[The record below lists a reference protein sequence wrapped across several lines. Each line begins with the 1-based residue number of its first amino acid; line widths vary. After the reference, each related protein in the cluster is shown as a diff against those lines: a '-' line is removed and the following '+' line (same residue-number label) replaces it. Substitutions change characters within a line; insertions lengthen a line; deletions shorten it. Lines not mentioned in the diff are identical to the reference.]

1 MASPSRILFIE
12 LLGGLGD
19 VLIALPAMQAIATS
33 HPQPTLTVLTF
44 APGGDLLRHHPLIDR
59 VIQVPAGSARQAVE
73 QVLQQS
79 QSLGVLDDG
88 VKGNSGNSQGGGI
101 TPTGSYDLIVTDTTY
116 DGIADLVAQSPTSR
130 VMTNLWRHPPDDQRV
145 SDRFLQILYQEGLI
159 GLDTLHT
166 QQHPRIYLTAA
177 EQAAVQAQLSHLPR
191 PRVGLY
197 ADAGMAIKRWS
208 LDHFIALGRTLQK
221 HYSPISLVV
230 PQGSDATQ
238 VQAITAQLPGA
249 TPWPRGT
256 LRELAALFAQLDAV
270 VAADTGPARI
280 AAALG
285 IPTITLFGPSWG
297 DRYGQPPPHRNLQ
310 GHPPCPE
317 RHIANFTTQPCWYSG
332 HCPFEWETCVDEIS
346 PEIVFETLKEMLWK
360 AEEKREEGG
369 EKKEERRGKKENSG
383 VRSQESGVGIPDS
396 EKSPNS
402 KIQNPK
408 SERNPKSKI
417 QNPKSKSLPS
427 WPSARNLLA
436 IRLDN
441 IGDVIMTGPALRS
454 LKARPGTRLTLL
466 ASPAGALAAPVL
478 PWVDEVIV
486 WRSLW
491 QDLGRLSF
499 DPEREWQLVER
510 LRERRF
516 DAAVIFTSFKQS
528 PHPPAFVCQLADIPL
543 RLGDSREVDGVLT
556 HTSIPL
562 SDTTHQVERNL
573 RLVESVGYEVGDR
586 TLQLAIPPSRL
597 IPETPYLLLNP
608 WTSCPSRTYD
618 LGRFGEAA
626 ALLSRQTGYPV
637 VVTGL
642 EKDRDRARPLLAKLG
657 DRALD
662 YIGQTQFSD
671 LVALVAQAQLL
682 LSNNTSTMHIADA
695 TRTPSVILFAG
706 TELER
711 QWRPRSTRAIL
722 LRRPT
727 PCSPCYQFT
736 CPYDLECLDIAPEAV
751 VEAGLSL
758 LKEVSLCK

>member
-1 MASPSRILFIE
+1 ME
-12 LLGGLGD
+12 
-19 VLIALPAMQAIATS
+19 
-33 HPQPTLTVLTF
+33 
-44 APGGDLLRHHPLIDR
+44 
-59 VIQVPAGSARQAVE
+59 
-73 QVLQQS
+73 
-79 QSLGVLDDG
+79 
-88 VKGNSGNSQGGGI
+88 
-101 TPTGSYDLIVTDTTY
+101 
-116 DGIADLVAQSPTSR
+116 
-130 VMTNLWRHPPDDQRV
+130 NL
-145 SDRFLQILYQEGLI
+145 E
-159 GLDTLHT
+159 
-166 QQHPRIYLTAA
+166 
-177 EQAAVQAQLSHLPR
+177 
-191 PRVGLY
+191 
-197 ADAGMAIKRWS
+197 
-208 LDHFIALGRTLQK
+208 
-221 HYSPISLVV
+221 
-230 PQGSDATQ
+230 
-238 VQAITAQLPGA
+238 
-249 TPWPRGT
+249 
-256 LRELAALFAQLDAV
+256 
-270 VAADTGPARI
+270 
-280 AAALG
+280 
-285 IPTITLFGPSWG
+285 
-297 DRYGQPPPHRNLQ
+297 
-310 GHPPCPE
+310 
-317 RHIANFTTQPCWYSG
+317 
-332 HCPFEWETCVDEIS
+332 
-346 PEIVFETLKEMLWK
+346 
-360 AEEKREEGG
+360 
-369 EKKEERRGKKENSG
+369 
-383 VRSQESGVGIPDS
+383 VRSQESGVGSREPGVRSQKSGVRSQGS
-396 EKSPNS
+396 ESLNQWKIQNPKSKIQNPKLGQNPRSKIQNPKSERNPKS

-510 LRERRF
+510 LREHRF
-516 DAAVIFTSFKQS
+516 DAAVIFTSFRQS
-528 PHPPAFVCQLADIPL
+528 PHPPAFICQLADIPL

-556 HTSIPL
+556 HTGIPL
-562 SDTTHQVERNL
+562 SDTAHQVERNL

-586 TLQLAIPPSRL
+586 TLHLTIPPSRL

-727 PCSPCYQFT
+727 PCSPCYAFA